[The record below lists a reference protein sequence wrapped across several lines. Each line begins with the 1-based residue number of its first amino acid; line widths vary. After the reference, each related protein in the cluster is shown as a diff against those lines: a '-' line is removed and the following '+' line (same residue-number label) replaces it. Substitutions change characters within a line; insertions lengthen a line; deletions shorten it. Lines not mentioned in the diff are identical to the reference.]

1 MKKNSMHKLILTISI
16 VLFAICNGFGSFA
29 QKTNTIAFYN
39 VENLFDTLDTPDK
52 NDSEYLPQ
60 AAKKW
65 NSRRYMK
72 KLEHINEVLELTQKP
87 IIAGF
92 CEIENK
98 SVVED
103 IINHGPL
110 KGTHVVVHFESMDQR
125 GIDNAIIYDRMLLT
139 LKDKGIIRFTMP
151 NNGRPTRDIIW
162 AKLSTGTDEIMVMV
176 NHWPS
181 RYGGQIESEPK
192 RLVAATAAKSFID
205 SVQNADPRLK
215 IVFMGDLNDYP
226 DNISTMMVSSIL
238 EPMITEKSG
247 KFKGTHNYRGNWHI
261 LDHIMVSQSFLK
273 KKGIHVKKN
282 SGKIYSPEFILTT
295 YKGNTVPYR
304 TYGGKK
310 YLGGYSDHL
319 PVSIQIEW

>member
-1 MKKNSMHKLILTISI
+1 MHRLIVPFVII
-16 VLFAICNGFGSFA
+16 LFSVCSSCTSFA
-29 QKTNTIAFYN
+29 QKTKTIAFYN
-39 VENLFDTLDTPDK
+39 VENLFDTLDTPGK

-60 AAKKW
+60 AEKKW
-65 NSRRYMK
+65 NSKRYLNK
-72 KLEHINEVLELTQKP
+72 VEHINEVLKLAQKP

-92 CEIENK
+92 CEIENRA
-98 SVVED
+98 VVED

-125 GIDNAIIYDRMLLT
+125 GIDNAIIYDRKLLT
-139 LKDKGIIRFTMP
+139 LKDKGIIRFAMP

-162 AKLSTGTDEIMVMV
+162 AKLSTGKDEIMVMV

-192 RLVAATAAKSFID
+192 RLVAAVAAKSFID

-226 DNISTMMVSSIL
+226 DNMSTMMVSSIL
-238 EPMITEKSG
+238 EPMITVKSG
-247 KFKGTHNYRGNWHI
+247 KFNGTHNYRGNWHI
-261 LDHIMVSQSFLK
+261 LDHIMVSSSFLK

-282 SGKIYSPEFILTT
+282 SGKIYSPEFLLST
-295 YKGNTVPYR
+295 YKGNIVPYR
-304 TYGGKK
+304 TYGGRK

-319 PVSIQIEW
+319 PVSIELEW